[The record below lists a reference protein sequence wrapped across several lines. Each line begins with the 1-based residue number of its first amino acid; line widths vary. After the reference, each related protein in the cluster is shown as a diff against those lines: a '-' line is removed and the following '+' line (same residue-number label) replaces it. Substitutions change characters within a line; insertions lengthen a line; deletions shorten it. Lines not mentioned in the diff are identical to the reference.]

1 MNRCFNLSSDF
12 LKFHHEVVK
21 LKKTLSESA
30 YPQNFIDKCIQKLLD
45 NMFIQRLQIPTVPKK
60 ELRITL
66 PYLGKMPQL
75 LKLG

>member
-12 LKFHHEVVK
+12 LKFHHEVQK
-21 LKKTLSESA
+21 LKKILSESA
-30 YPQNFIDKCIQKLLD
+30 YPQNFLDKCIQKLLD